1 MAQDPQD
8 LRGEGDDD
16 SRRIPPGPDV
26 AVIDDVSK
34 FFVLRKDKSV
44 KDRLLHPGR
53 SKQHEDRFWALRNV
67 SLQIQAGTT
76 IGLIGPNGSGKS
88 TLLKAIGGIIEP
100 DEGKV
105 ETRGRLAALLELG
118 AGFHPDLTGRENVYL
133 NASILGMSKE
143 ETDSKFDSI
152 VAFSGIAQFIDT
164 QVKFYSSGMYVRLAF
179 SVAIHVDPDILLVD
193 EVLAVGDEAFQ
204 EKCLSKIQEF
214 QQEGRTII
222 LVSHAMGHITSLCDR
237 AIVLNKGTVA
247 FDGDPIEA
255 VQVMRTGF
263 FLNNTDSGVTVGIEE
278 DNLVGSDK
286 MAILSITPST
296 TGNVLLPG
304 GDLTVE
310 VEVYVPRLMPK
321 WDLTLSINNSL
332 GSTIL
337 ITSAHAAGLKNTPI
351 EGRQKI
357 KFELP
362 GLSLTDGG
370 YSLTAVFYDEFQ
382 HEAFRSEG
390 VAAFRAESGEESIGT
405 IYSKVSGSVEPSR
418 GTEVPN
424 GN

>member
-1 MAQDPQD
+1 MAHDISPS
-8 LRGEGDDD
+8 EGHDANA
-16 SRRIPPGPDV
+16 RVLPGPEV
-26 AVIDDVSK
+26 AVINDVSK

-53 SKQHEDRFWALRNV
+53 SRKHEDRFWALRDV
-67 SLQIQAGTT
+67 SLQIHAGTT

-88 TLLKAIGGIIEP
+88 TLLKMIGGIIQP
-100 DEGKV
+100 DDGIV

-133 NASILGMSKE
+133 NAAILGMSRE
-143 ETDSKFDSI
+143 ETDEKFESI
-152 VAFSGIAQFIDT
+152 VAFSGISQFIDT

-179 SVAIHVDPDILLVD
+179 AVAIHVDPDILLVD

-222 LVSHAMGHITSLCDR
+222 IVSHSMGHITSLCDR
-237 AIVLNKGTVA
+237 AIVLHKGTVA

-255 VQVMRTGF
+255 VQVMRTGL
-263 FLNNTDSGVTVGIEE
+263 FLDSIDGVSVATGRDEVETLGQTT
-278 DNLVGSDK
+278 
-286 MAILSITPST
+286 ILRIAPST
-296 TGNVLLPG
+296 VDSSLRPG
-304 GDLTVE
+304 EDLTVD
-310 VEVYVPRLMPK
+310 VEVYVPRQMPK

-337 ITSAHAAGLKNTPI
+337 ITSAHAAGLKNAPI
-351 EGRQKI
+351 EGTQIVR
-357 KFELP
+357 FELP
-362 GLSLTDGG
+362 SLSLTDGG

-382 HEAFRSEG
+382 HEVCRSEG
-390 VAAFRAESGEESIGT
+390 AAAFRAESGEESIGT
-405 IYSKVSGSVEPSR
+405 VYSRVVGSLLPPE
-418 GTEVPN
+418 GTDDADA
-424 GN
+424 

>member
-1 MAQDPQD
+1 MATDNLQVDDPD
-8 LRGEGDDD
+8 EGP
-16 SRRIPPGPDV
+16 RVLPGPDV
-26 AVIDDVSK
+26 AVLEDVAK

-53 SKQHEDRFWALRNV
+53 SKKHEDRFWALRDI
-67 SLQIQAGTT
+67 SLHVQAGTT

-88 TLLKAIGGIIEP
+88 TLLKAIGGIIQP
-100 DEGKV
+100 DGGTV

-133 NASILGMSKE
+133 NAAILGMSRE

-152 VAFSGIAQFIDT
+152 VTFSGISQFIDT

-222 LVSHAMGHITSLCDR
+222 IVSHAMGHITSLCDR
-237 AIVLNKGTVA
+237 AIVLHKGTVA

-255 VQVMRTGF
+255 VQVMRTGL
-263 FLNNTDSGVTVGIEE
+263 FLDSVDGVSVATDREEIVAGGQAAIVSVTPGVSGNALQPG
-278 DNLVGSDK
+278 DD
-286 MAILSITPST
+286 LS
-296 TGNVLLPG
+296 
-304 GDLTVE
+304 VE
-310 VEVYVPRLMPK
+310 VELYVPRPMPK

-351 EGRQKI
+351 EGSQTVR
-357 KFELP
+357 FDVP
-362 GLSLTDGG
+362 SLSLTDGG
-370 YSLTAVFYDEFQ
+370 YSLTTVFYDEFQ
-382 HEAFRSEG
+382 HEVCRSEG
-390 VAAFRAESGEESIGT
+390 AAAFRAESGEESIGT
-405 IYSKVSGSVEPSR
+405 VYSRVQGSL
-418 GTEVPN
+418 VPVDTAP
-424 GN
+424 GEDFTQS